1 MLEENPPQ
9 VKHVVKTGNS
19 LAVVVPAKFVNACGI
34 QAGDPVRLSINY
46 EEGKITYTFISI
58 RQLNLV

>member
-1 MLEENPPQ
+1 MQDEQLLQ

-19 LAVVVPAKFVNACGI
+19 LAVVVPAKFVNRTGI
-34 QAGDPVRLSINY
+34 RSGDQVDVSINY
-46 EEGKITYTFISI
+46 EEGKITYTFLSV